1 MIMLNTK
8 FYRYSFWVL
17 VNAVI
22 ITALTGFKPGT
33 NATQLIELQK
43 QKIKIS
49 PKEFF
54 IADVVDRRAEKLSIG
69 RLISP
74 TTQAGKALVY
84 YNANFKDGFASIK
97 SYVINGLPVNK
108 NSRPVLVQVKAFKVE
123 ENPLGAGKV
132 NGQISLSIAF
142 GLTRDDDFVHLI
154 DYNGSA
160 VYQRKTGTAQDLEP
174 ILRSTINNSL
184 IYFNNW
190 INMQADNNINLAK
203 GVKVIFTDYKEKG
216 EGDTIYYNVNRPLK
230 WTDFKDKPQIST
242 KFGAAVFAS
251 LGYTEEVK
259 LIKGIVNVK
268 INLKVYVPKSAC
280 WVKDGTADDY
290 ALNHEQRH
298 FDIVKIIA
306 GRFKQRILTEKLSTY
321 NYDGPINVAYF
332 DALREIDK
340 MQKQYDGETQHS
352 INTYQQQLWNIKIDN
367 ELEAL
372 GIKPNNI

>member
-22 ITALTGFKPGT
+22 INALTGFKPGT

-43 QKIKIS
+43 QKIQIS

-74 TTQAGKALVY
+74 TTQAGKAPVY
-84 YNANFKDGFASIK
+84 YNANFKEGFASIK
-97 SYVINGLPVNK
+97 SYIINGLPVNK
-108 NSRPVLVQVKAFKVE
+108 GLRPVVVRIKAFKVE
-123 ENPLGAGKV
+123 ETTLGVGRV
-132 NGQISLSIAF
+132 NGQISLSVAF
-142 GLTRDDDFVHLI
+142 GLMRNDNFVHLV
-154 DYNGSA
+154 DYDGSA
-160 VYQRKTGTAQDLEP
+160 VYQRTAGTAQEIES
-174 ILRSTINNSL
+174 ILRSTINNGL

-203 GVKVIFTDYKEKG
+203 GVKVIFTDYKEKE

-280 WVKDGTADDY
+280 WVKDNTADDY

>member
-33 NATQLIELQK
+33 NDTQLIELQK
-43 QKIKIS
+43 QKIQIS

-54 IADVVDRRAEKLSIG
+54 IADVVDGRAEKLSIG

-74 TTQAGKALVY
+74 TTQAGKAPVY
-84 YNANFKDGFASIK
+84 YNANFKEGFASIK
-97 SYVINGLPVNK
+97 SYIINGLPVNK
-108 NSRPVLVQVKAFKVE
+108 GLRPVVVRIKAFKVE
-123 ENPLGAGKV
+123 ETTLGVGRV
-132 NGQISLSIAF
+132 NGQISLSVAF
-142 GLTRDDDFVHLI
+142 GLMRDDNFVHLV
-154 DYNGSA
+154 DYDGSA
-160 VYQRKTGTAQDLEP
+160 VYQRTAGTAQEIES
-174 ILRSTINNSL
+174 ILRSTINNGL

-203 GVKVIFTDYKEKG
+203 GVKVIFTDYKEKE

-280 WVKDGTADDY
+280 WVKDNTADDY

>member
-1 MIMLNTK
+1 MIMLKIK
-8 FYRYSFWVL
+8 FYRYSFWIL
-17 VNAVI
+17 INAVI
-22 ITALTGFKPGT
+22 GVLMTGFKSGT
-33 NATQLIELQK
+33 SAIQLIELQNK
-43 QKIKIS
+43 KIQIS

-54 IADVVDRRAEKLSIG
+54 IADVIDGRIDKLSIG

-74 TTQAGKALVY
+74 ATQAGKAPVY

-97 SYVINGLPVNK
+97 SYIINGLPVNK
-108 NSRPVLVQVKAFKVE
+108 SLRPVVIRIKAFKVE
-123 ENPLGAGKV
+123 ETPLGTGRV
-132 NGQISLSIAF
+132 NGQISLSVAF
-142 GLTRDDDFVHLI
+142 GLIRDDDFIHLV
-154 DYNGSA
+154 DYDGSA

-174 ILRSTINNSL
+174 IWRSTINNSL
-184 IYFNNW
+184 TYFNNW
-190 INMQADNNINLAK
+190 INMQADYNINLAK
-203 GVKVIFTDYKEKG
+203 GVKVIFTDYKEKE

-280 WVKDGTADDY
+280 WVKDNTADDY

-352 INTYQQQLWNIKIDN
+352 INTYQQQIWNVKIDN

-372 GIKPNNI
+372 GVKPKNI